1 MVSTSQHAFVEG
13 GQILEAILIAY
24 EAIDSRLKS
33 YNVEFILKVD
43 IKKAYDHVNKAFL
56 IVVLS
61 KMGFG

>member
-1 MVSTSQHAFVEG
+1 M
-13 GQILEAILIAY
+13 
-24 EAIDSRLKS
+24 
-33 YNVEFILKVD
+33 EFILKVD